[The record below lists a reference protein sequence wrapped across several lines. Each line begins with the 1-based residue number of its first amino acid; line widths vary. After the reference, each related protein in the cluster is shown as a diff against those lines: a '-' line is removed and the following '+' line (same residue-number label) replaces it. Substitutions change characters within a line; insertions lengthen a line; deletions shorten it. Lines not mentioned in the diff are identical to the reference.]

1 MERRRKALGL
11 RNLDCNKKEKTKESK
26 SSVDNREKSVKEV
39 RELPSH
45 QAGSVT
51 PQRKDATRFSTESPN
66 SPALQSLLPR
76 TLGSPEVEVSWDW
89 GCSQVPREMLP
100 KRRATQPKPVAV
112 ILNVPAPI
120 FPRVP
125 LMRKMSEEE
134 NQERLAFYKNV
145 LAKSL
150 RRTSDENSDDSKNN
164 NLEKEAIPDYTP
176 MIETPKRLSRSQM
189 SSCKKEEM
197 NALFDD
203 SANEFMLECS
213 QAVEEQLRNG
223 VDVGPIVK
231 VTIPSL
237 KHVHS
242 PDMESDHNHKKVC
255 HGKTKLNLFPEQ
267 TNNGISN
274 GRGSLYENRHL
285 NLKSPKSR
293 QSNTVKNCEKLSSK
307 SISGCDSDLENSDL
321 LSMMPTQVNPKVTQR
336 ETSVNSNLPSVN
348 YVENKTVAQTKSNI
362 NCSIQSTLPQVR
374 QNCNLVSSGTSRL
387 NTPVPFSDNS
397 VSSGR
402 NDVSVT
408 NNPSG
413 KLIQS
418 ASYDSVAKFRKVQNC
433 NPITNNVNKNITKP
447 QSGSNI
453 AINKTNV
460 RTNSVSNISAN
471 QTRDIILDQKNS
483 VIDKQGSRSNTADF
497 TSLLDDGL
505 DMELCS
511 LDYESICC
519 SDESRGPPVQP
530 PSKHPPQLPA
540 KPPPKPPANS
550 TSKLCS
556 QKEIE
561 AKRIAALNRLM
572 MRKKR

>member
-11 RNLDCNKKEKTKESK
+11 RNLDCNKKEKTGESK
-26 SSVDNREKSVKEV
+26 SSVENREKSVKEV

-51 PQRKDATRFSTESPN
+51 PQRKDATRLNTESPN
-66 SPALQSLLPR
+66 SLALQALLPR

-100 KRRATQPKPVAV
+100 KRRLTQPKPVAV
-112 ILNVPAPI
+112 IMNVPAPI
-120 FPRVP
+120 FPRAP

-145 LAKSL
+145 LSKSL
-150 RRTSDENSDDSKNN
+150 RRASDENSDDSKNN
-164 NLEKEAIPDYTP
+164 NLEKEAIPESTP
-176 MIETPKRLSRSQM
+176 MIETPKRPSRSRM
-189 SSCKKEEM
+189 SSGKKEEM

-223 VDVGPIVK
+223 VEVGPIVK

-242 PDMESDHNHKKVC
+242 PDMESDHNYKKVC

-267 TNNGISN
+267 TNSGISN
-274 GRGSLYENRHL
+274 GRGSVCENRHL
-285 NLKSPKSR
+285 KLKSPKSR
-293 QSNTVKNCEKLSSK
+293 QLNTVKNCEKLPSK
-307 SISGCDSDLENSDL
+307 PISG
-321 LSMMPTQVNPKVTQR
+321 
-336 ETSVNSNLPSVN
+336 
-348 YVENKTVAQTKSNI
+348 
-362 NCSIQSTLPQVR
+362 QSTLPQVR
-374 QNCNLVSSGTSRL
+374 QNCNLVSSATSHL
-387 NTPVPFSDNS
+387 NTSVFFSDNS

-402 NDVSVT
+402 NNVSVT
-408 NNPSG
+408 ANPSG
-413 KLIQS
+413 KFNQS
-418 ASYDSVAKFRKVQNC
+418 VIYDSVAKFRKVQNC
-433 NPITNNVNKNITKP
+433 NPITSVNKNITTP
-447 QSGSNI
+447 QTGSNI
-453 AINKTNV
+453 AINRTNI
-460 RTNSVSNISAN
+460 RTNSVRTKSAN
-471 QTRDIILDQKNS
+471 QTSDIISDQKNS
-483 VIDKQGSRSNTADF
+483 AIHEQGSRTNTADF

-519 SDESRGPPVQP
+519 SGESRDPPAQP
-530 PSKHPPQLPA
+530 PSKPSPQLSA
-540 KPPPKPPANS
+540 KPPPQPSANP
-550 TSKLCS
+550 TLKLCS
-556 QKEIE
+556 QQEIE

>member
-11 RNLDCNKKEKTKESK
+11 RNLDCNKKEKTGESK
-26 SSVDNREKSVKEV
+26 SSVENREKSVKEV

-51 PQRKDATRFSTESPN
+51 PQRKDATRLNTESPN
-66 SPALQSLLPR
+66 SLALQALLPR

-100 KRRATQPKPVAV
+100 KRRLTQPKPVAV
-112 ILNVPAPI
+112 IMNVPAPI
-120 FPRVP
+120 FPRAP

-145 LAKSL
+145 LSKSL
-150 RRTSDENSDDSKNN
+150 RRASDENSDDSKNN
-164 NLEKEAIPDYTP
+164 NLEKEAIPESTP
-176 MIETPKRLSRSQM
+176 MIETPKRPSRSRM
-189 SSCKKEEM
+189 SSGKKEEM

-223 VDVGPIVK
+223 VEVGPIVK

-242 PDMESDHNHKKVC
+242 PDMESDHNYKKVC

-267 TNNGISN
+267 TNSGISN
-274 GRGSLYENRHL
+274 GRGSVCENRHL
-285 NLKSPKSR
+285 KLKSPKSR
-293 QSNTVKNCEKLSSK
+293 QLNTVKNCEKLPSK
-307 SISGCDSDLENSDL
+307 PISGGDSDLENSDII
-321 LSMMPTQVNPKVTQR
+321 SIMPTKVNPKF
-336 ETSVNSNLPSVN
+336 SVNSMSSVKCDFPSV
-348 YVENKTVAQTKSNI
+348 KDRKVAQSTKTII
-362 NCSIQSTLPQVR
+362 NCTIQSTLPQVR
-374 QNCNLVSSGTSRL
+374 QNCNLVSSATSHL
-387 NTPVPFSDNS
+387 NTSVFFSDNS

-402 NDVSVT
+402 NNVSVT
-408 NNPSG
+408 ANPSG
-413 KLIQS
+413 KFNQS
-418 ASYDSVAKFRKVQNC
+418 VIYDSVAKFRKVQNC
-433 NPITNNVNKNITKP
+433 NPITSVNKNITTP
-447 QSGSNI
+447 QTGSNI
-453 AINKTNV
+453 AINRTNI
-460 RTNSVSNISAN
+460 RTNSVRTKSAN
-471 QTRDIILDQKNS
+471 QTSDIISDQKNS
-483 VIDKQGSRSNTADF
+483 AIHEQGSRTNTADF

-519 SDESRGPPVQP
+519 SGESRDPPAQP
-530 PSKHPPQLPA
+530 PSKPSPQLSA
-540 KPPPKPPANS
+540 KPPPQPSANP
-550 TSKLCS
+550 TLKLCS
-556 QKEIE
+556 QQEIE